1 MTFQNKMLTLD
12 TAIERYGQIDLAAR
26 LWPEMNKWMT
36 MVEVPKD
43 EFPDFTIMETKIPVR
58 HIACNRDI
66 AAPLRL
72 VFDGIVRA
80 GLQSK
85 LVTYDGCFNIRA
97 VRGEPGRLSTHSYGL
112 AIDFNA
118 ATNVLGTLG
127 DMSEELAKIFEE
139 YGFIWGKRFS
149 RQDPQHFSRA
159 WEG

>member
-72 VFDGIVRA
+72 SLDGIVKA
-80 GLQSK
+80 GLQAK
-85 LVTYDGCFNIRA
+85 LKTYDGCFNIRA
-97 VRGEPGRLSTHSYGL
+97 VRGEPSLLSTHSYGL

-118 ATNVLGTLG
+118 STNKLGEPG
-127 DMSEELAKIFEE
+127 DMDERLVQIFGD
-139 YGFIWGKRFS
+139 YGFDWGGHFHRN
-149 RQDPQHFSRA
+149 DPMHFSRA
-159 WEG
+159 WE